1 VSNAIK
7 SRLGAAAA
15 ALTFLFCSGGI
26 GAFAAW
32 AIGATIHDGMRAREW
47 VRVKAKIE
55 RVESGT
61 TTYSYE
67 WQGKRYFGDRSG
79 TFVLGGSSE
88 VDDWDYRME
97 GLVAEAVEQKKP
109 ITIWVNPEDP
119 RESMLDREI
128 RWKLLAVF
136 VPFAVGFGA
145 AGITAF
151 VLIGRDAL
159 PNRTRPKGVPKGS
172 YAGVPLLKPRARQAL
187 FQWAVALVW
196 NSVTLPIALIGIP
209 HLYAEGAW
217 FPIVF
222 LAIFLLVGALIVWGA
237 LASTWAVLRDG
248 NPFNA
253 RSAT

>member
-15 ALTFLFCSGGI
+15 AFAFLICFGGI

-47 VRVKAKIE
+47 VRVKANVE
-55 RVESGT
+55 RIESGT
-61 TTYSYE
+61 TTYSYQ
-67 WQGKRYFGDRSG
+67 WQDKRYFGDRSG
-79 TFVLGGSSE
+79 TFALGGSSE

-97 GLVAEAVEQKKP
+97 ALVTEALQQKKP
-109 ITIWVNPEDP
+109 ITTWVNPDNP
-119 RESMLDREI
+119 KESMIDREI
-128 RWKLLAVF
+128 RWKLLLVF
-136 VPFAVGFGA
+136 LPFAVGFGA

-159 PNRTRPKGVPKGS
+159 PQKARPKGVPKGS

-187 FQWAVALVW
+187 FQWAVAFVW
-196 NSVTLPIALIGIP
+196 NAVSLPVALLGIP
-209 HLYAEGAW
+209 SLYAEGAW
-217 FPIVF
+217 FPLV
-222 LAIFLLVGALIVWGA
+222 LVAIFPLIGALIVWGA
-237 LASTWAVLRDG
+237 IASTWAALRDG